1 MAREDVIQGLINR
14 GLAPHV
20 AEGIANEINRESGFN
35 PGINEISPI
44 VPGSRG
50 GFGLFQHTGP
60 RRRELEAF
68 AQARGV
74 PVSDQDAQLDFALQE
89 LATTESRAGQS
100 LSQTTTAEEAA
111 DVFKRQFLRPL
122 STQGGGGS
130 SVAAGGSG
138 ADALQESPED
148 RIHRF
153 YQEGLL
159 SPERRAQYETR
170 FPERIPT
177 PQQAPAT
184 SATPA
189 PQQELPPTLLEA
201 YNAGN
206 LSPERTQVVTDFLAA
221 QQVQQPV
228 QNQGPQE
235 GSGSFG
241 DGLLRQLGLTGRAGA
256 EGAAG
261 LIGLAYDPIAALLN
275 LGLSDESQI
284 PQLQDNINQRLTD
297 AGVPNPEGTAE
308 RIVQKASQALVGAG
322 GTVAAARGIGA
333 VLTGQVGQQVA
344 STLAQA
350 PGAQLAGGAASGG
363 AAQTAAEAGAGPAAQ
378 AAAGLAGGVLG
389 AGVTTLAGTRVGAPN
404 VAQRQAVQEAE
415 RAGITPLTSDVRT
428 PETFAAKWLQRVGEM
443 VPIAGTGSVRRGQQQ
458 QRVGAVRNLLRD
470 FGADDAAGASD
481 DVMADLLKTRRAD
494 INKYS
499 TMKREVFANV
509 ADAGS
514 VPVTSTTAAIDDEI
528 ARLTSLNTAELR
540 PVISR
545 LQDWRNAVQDQGIDN
560 VEILRQQLGESFS
573 APELAGVRTTGEKS
587 LSRIYPAIRQDI
599 GDFIKENGDRR
610 DFTRWQVANKRLSQS
625 IGEMNVTALKS
636 ALKRGDMTPEAINS
650 LLFSQKPSDARALFR
665 NLSPAGRANARAAVL
680 NRALTKAT
688 VGEDISPAKC
698 ASELTRLGTPVGVF
712 FGGKD
717 RQQVQG
723 LVRALNMTRRASDA
737 AVSTPTGLQAVPAVG
752 AAVLTDLLGGFGA
765 GLTGAASIGG
775 AARLYESKPVRD
787 ALIALSRVKVGS
799 AEEARILKRVISAA
813 QQFEQ
818 PEEGTP

>member
-1 MAREDVIQGLINR
+1 MAREDVIQGLISR

-20 AEGIANEINRESGFN
+20 AEGIANEINRESGFD

-89 LATTESRAGQS
+89 LGTTEARAGRA

-122 STQGGGGS
+122 STQGGSGRAVVSGG
-130 SVAAGGSG
+130 AGE
-138 ADALQESPED
+138 DTLPESPED

-153 YQEGLL
+153 YREGLL
-159 SPERRAQYETR
+159 GPERRAQYEAR
-170 FPERIPT
+170 FPERIPSQ
-177 PQQAPAT
+177 QQAPAT
-184 SATPA
+184 PTP
-189 PQQELPPTLLEA
+189 QRELSPTLLEA
-201 YNAGN
+201 YNAGQ
-206 LSPERTQVVTDFLAA
+206 LSPERTQVITDFLAQ

-228 QNQGPQE
+228 QTQGPQE

-241 DGLLRQLGLTGRAGA
+241 DGILRQLGLTGRAGA

-261 LIGLAYDPIAALLN
+261 LIGIAYDPIAALLN
-275 LGLSDESQI
+275 LGLSDEGQI
-284 PQLQDNINQRLTD
+284 PPLRQNINQRLTE
-297 AGVPNPEGTAE
+297 AGVPNPETTTE
-308 RIVQKASQALVGAG
+308 RIVQEASQALVGAG
-322 GTVAAARGIGA
+322 GTVAAARGAGA
-333 VLTGQVGQQVA
+333 ALSGPVSRQVA
-344 STLAQA
+344 GALAQA
-350 PGAQLAGGAASGG
+350 PGAQIAGGAASGG
-363 AAQTAAEAGAGPAAQ
+363 AAQTAAEAGAGPLTQ
-378 AAAGLAGGVLG
+378 IAAGLVGGIAGAGG
-389 AGVTTLAGTRVGAPN
+389 AQLAGTRIGAPN
-404 VAQRQAVQEAE
+404 VAQQQAVLGAE

-443 VPIAGTGSVRRGQQQ
+443 IPVAGTGPVRRAQQG
-458 QRVGAVRNLLRD
+458 QRVSAIRNLLRD

-509 ADAGS
+509 ADAGT
-514 VPVTSTTAAIDDEI
+514 VPVTNTTAAIDNEI
-528 ARLTSLNTAELR
+528 ARLTSLNTAELN
-540 PVISR
+540 PVIAR

-573 APELAGVRTTGEKS
+573 APELAGVRSTGEKS

-599 GDFIKENGDRR
+599 GDFIKENGERR

-625 IGEMNVTALKS
+625 IGELNVTALKS

-665 NLSPAGRANARAAVL
+665 NLSPEGRANARAAVL
-680 NRALTKAT
+680 NRALVKAT
-688 VGEDISPAKC
+688 AGEDISPAKF
-698 ASELTRLGTPVGVF
+698 ASELTKLGTPVGVF

-723 LVRALNMTRRASDA
+723 LVKALNLTRRASDA
-737 AVSTPTGLQAVPAVG
+737 SVSPPTGLQAVPAVG

-787 ALIALSRVKVGS
+787 ALIALSRVKAGS
-799 AEEARILKRVISAA
+799 AEEARLLKRVIAAA

-818 PEEGTP
+818 PQEGTQ